1 MLEICRVDAK
11 VLSSEHSSLLVG
23 TKDFSEL
30 KEGQSVVLVVA
41 EVKMSCNL
49 QSISLEAAVIRCSR
63 KEKVLRS
70 SSN

>member
-41 EVKMSCNL
+41 EVKISCNL
-49 QSISLEAAVIRCSR
+49 QSISLEAAAIRFPR
-63 KEKVLRS
+63 KKEVQRLH
-70 SSN
+70 SN